1 MARDVTQTLAEWLGE
16 GESCIG
22 QILIRALPDGFE
34 LRHRDDL
41 QRADLRAWR
50 RVEDA
55 RILANHDDAGAYR
68 PLKSAPNLAHGW
80 RLTVPDP
87 ESVRRAL
94 DYFYPAMLGVRLS
107 RDRAELQVL
116 PLRATLERQTGMY
129 RITRKI
135 TDPQADALI
144 GRFCEPKRGCLK
156 KILWQI
162 GPDTP
167 ITSLPPEK
175 FPCSESAREWPL
187 LCHEACN
194 LLVAEARKVVKP

>member
-1 MARDVTQTLAEWLGE
+1 VARDVTQTLAEWLG
-16 GESCIG
+16 GGGSCIG
-22 QILIRALPDGFE
+22 QIVIGAVSDGFE

-41 QRADLRAWR
+41 ERPDLQTWR

-55 RILANHDDAGAYR
+55 RILANHDDAGVYR

-80 RLTVPDP
+80 RLIVPDA
-87 ESVRRAL
+87 ESLRRAL

-107 RDRAELQVL
+107 DRRRELPVR

-129 RITRKI
+129 RVTRKI
-135 TDPQADALI
+135 TDPQGDALI

-162 GPDTP
+162 APGVP
-167 ITSLPPEK
+167 ITTLPPEK
-175 FPCSESAREWPL
+175 FPSSESAQEWPL
-187 LCHEACN
+187 LCQEACN
-194 LLVAEARKVVKP
+194 LLIAEARKIVKP